1 MELTPGSRLFIS
13 REHLPGCH
21 NVGGGIAAVGS
32 MGKQSHRFN
41 LVLGAALLVGLIA
54 APVQAH
60 DPVFG
65 IGPHVLYKGGIE
77 VASEVDTGKKGNQR
91 ETELGLEL
99 TYGLTGDWA
108 AGVDLPYRFSKGG
121 SEDASGTA
129 DVSVFT
135 KYRFWRFDTLGA
147 QESAAILA
155 KVKFA
160 NGDEDKTPP
169 VGSGSTDA
177 ILGLS
182 YGYESRKWYRWASV
196 RYRRNGENDDRLRRG
211 DKLLVDLVG
220 GIRPKPTGYLRP
232 DTVWLLEL
240 NAEYGQRA
248 EFRGSSLPNT
258 GGKELFVSP
267 GIFWTL
273 RNFAVK
279 AGVQIPVASNLH
291 GNQNNSDYRARLIL
305 EWHL

>member
-1 MELTPGSRLFIS
+1 MSRIDKQKCRFNRSAL
-13 REHLPGCH
+13 
-21 NVGGGIAAVGS
+21 AAVFLTGFVAS
-32 MGKQSHRFN
+32 
-41 LVLGAALLVGLIA
+41 
-54 APVQAH
+54 PVQAH
-60 DPVFG
+60 DPIFG
-65 IGPHVLYKGGIE
+65 IGPHVLYKGGVE
-77 VASEVDTGKKGNQR
+77 VAPEVRTGKKGNER

-108 AGVDLPYRFSKGG
+108 VGIDLPYRYTKDG
-121 SEDASGTA
+121 SDEAFGVGDASL
-129 DVSVFT
+129 FT
-135 KYRFWRFDTLGA
+135 KYRFWRHDTLGA
-147 QESAAILA
+147 QESAAVLV

-160 NGDEDKTPP
+160 SGNENKTPP
-169 VGSGSTDA
+169 VVSGSTDA

-211 DKLLVDLVG
+211 DKVLVDLVG
-220 GIRPKPTGYLRP
+220 GIRPKPTGYLDA

-240 NAEYGQRA
+240 NGEYGRRA
-248 EFRGSSLPNT
+248 EFRGSNLHDT
-258 GGKELFVSP
+258 GGTELFLSP

-279 AGVQIPVASNLH
+279 AGVQIPVTSNLH
-291 GNQNNSDYRARLIL
+291 GSQDNSDYRARLIL

>member
-1 MELTPGSRLFIS
+1 LK
-13 REHLPGCH
+13 
-21 NVGGGIAAVGS
+21 NVNHQRFRFHRKIPAVIVLAG
-32 MGKQSHRFN
+32 
-41 LVLGAALLVGLIA
+41 LVVGT
-54 APVQAH
+54 VQAH
-60 DPVFG
+60 DPIFG

-77 VASEVDTGKKGNQR
+77 VAPEVHTGKKGSER

-108 AGVDLPYRFSKGG
+108 AGIDLPYRFSKDG
-121 SEDASGTA
+121 SEDASGA
-129 DVSVFT
+129 GDVSLFT
-135 KYRFWRFDTLGA
+135 KYRFWRNDTLGA
-147 QESAAILA
+147 QETAAILA

-160 NGDEDKTPP
+160 SGDENNTPP

-196 RYRRNGENDDRLRRG
+196 RYRRNGENDDGLRRG
-211 DKLLVDLVG
+211 DRVLVDLVG
-220 GIRPKPTGYLRP
+220 GIRPKPTGYLEP

-240 NAEYGQRA
+240 NGEYGRRA
-248 EFRGSSLPNT
+248 EFRGSDLPST
-258 GGKELFVSP
+258 GGKELFLSP
-267 GIFWTL
+267 GIFWTK

-279 AGVQIPVASNLH
+279 AGVQIPLVSKLH
-291 GNQNNSDYRARLIL
+291 GRQDNSDYRTRLIL